1 MCQKGKWEP
10 AVVIDLDET
19 PRSYRVRTPDGSI
32 FRRNRRHL
40 LHVPKSEENEQATNA
55 ETTMTNVERL
65 HESPTKVTYER
76 DTDQRLNTDHVT
88 TRSGRVVKKP
98 KRFGDY
104 KH

>member
-10 AVVIDLDET
+10 AIVIDVDET
-19 PRSYRVRTPDGSI
+19 PRSYHVRTPDGST

-40 LHVPKSEENEQATNA
+40 LQVPKSEENEQIATA
-55 ETTMTNVERL
+55 GTKTISGERL
-65 HESPTKVTYER
+65 HESPRKDMHEGNIE
-76 DTDQRLNTDHVT
+76 QRSTTGYVT

-104 KH
+104 EQ